1 MADFRIIYR
10 DHNLGILVRLV
21 SKFFPGKKSTQ
32 YVGDVRLMKFFFG
45 TMRSKRKKNRILE
58 YFLVIENLCRF
69 LPFVVF
75 SHVFFP
81 F

>member
-45 TMRSKRKKNRILE
+45 TMRSKRKK
-58 YFLVIENLCRF
+58 IE
-69 LPFVVF
+69 
-75 SHVFFP
+75 S
-81 F
+81 